1 MNIKKA
7 VFPVAGFGTRF
18 LPATKATPKEM
29 LPIIDKPI
37 IQYAVEEAL
46 EAGINE
52 FIFVTHHAKR
62 AIEDHFDENLDLKQ
76 RLKNDGK
83 DDLLKL
89 ISKVGGKDS
98 KFTFVRQ
105 DEPKGLGHAIS
116 CAQHL
121 MEKNEYFA
129 VILAD
134 DLIISEGKNVTSQLI
149 DRVQQEDRQALALE
163 TVPTHDISKF
173 GVISFSEQQEDVFQ
187 LSGIVEKPDPS
198 EAPSDLAVVGRYIF
212 NQSIFNSIDE
222 KTPGKNGEIQITD
235 AIEKQISD
243 FVGIKFQG
251 QRYDCGSKIGYLK
264 ANIELGLK
272 HPEIS
277 EDLRNLLKEYCNL

>member
-1 MNIKKA
+1 MIIKKA

-18 LPATKATPKEM
+18 LPATKSTPKEM

-46 EAGINE
+46 DAGINE

-89 ISKVGGKDS
+89 ISRVGGNGS

-121 MEKNEYFA
+121 IEQNEYFA

-134 DLIISEGKNVTSQLI
+134 DLITNEGKNVTSQLI
-149 DRVQQEDRQALALE
+149 ERVREQDKQALALE
-163 TVPTHDISKF
+163 TVPSKDISKF
-173 GVISFSEQQEDVFQ
+173 GVISFNEQQEDVFH

-198 EAPSDLAVVGRYIF
+198 QAPSDLAVVGRYIF

-277 EDLRNLLKEYCNL
+277 DDLKNLLKEY

>member
-1 MNIKKA
+1 MKIKKA

-46 EAGINE
+46 DAGIDE

-89 ISKVGGKDS
+89 ISRVGGKGS

-121 MEKNEYFA
+121 IEHNEYFA

-134 DLIISEGKNVTSQLI
+134 DLIINDGKNVTSQLI
-149 DRVQQEDRQALALE
+149 DRVREQDKQALALE
-163 TVPTHDISKF
+163 TVPTKDISKF
-173 GVISFSEQQEDVFQ
+173 GVISFNEQHEDVFQ

-222 KTPGKNGEIQITD
+222 KAPGKNGEIQITD

-277 EDLRNLLKEYCNL
+277 DDLKNLLKEY

>member
-1 MNIKKA
+1 
-7 VFPVAGFGTRF
+7 
-18 LPATKATPKEM
+18 M

-46 EAGINE
+46 DAGINE

-89 ISKVGGKDS
+89 ISRVGGKES

-121 MEKNEYFA
+121 IEKNEYFA

-134 DLIISEGKNVTSQLI
+134 DLIINEGKNVTSQLI
-149 DRVQQEDRQALALE
+149 ERVREQDKQALALE
-163 TVPTHDISKF
+163 TVPSKDISKF
-173 GVISFSEQQEDVFQ
+173 GVISFNEQNEDVFH

-222 KTPGKNGEIQITD
+222 NDIDYYIKKYKPFDKAGSYGIQEWIGL
-235 AIEKQISD
+235 IGINKISGSYSNV
-243 FVGIKFQG
+243 VGLPSS
-251 QRYDCGSKIGYLK
+251 RLYHELK
-264 ANIELGLK
+264 RFI
-272 HPEIS
+272 
-277 EDLRNLLKEYCNL
+277 

>member
-1 MNIKKA
+1 
-7 VFPVAGFGTRF
+7 
-18 LPATKATPKEM
+18 
-29 LPIIDKPI
+29 
-37 IQYAVEEAL
+37 
-46 EAGINE
+46 
-52 FIFVTHHAKR
+52 
-62 AIEDHFDENLDLKQ
+62 
-76 RLKNDGK
+76 
-83 DDLLKL
+83 
-89 ISKVGGKDS
+89 
-98 KFTFVRQ
+98 
-105 DEPKGLGHAIS
+105 
-116 CAQHL
+116 

-277 EDLRNLLKEYCNL
+277 EDLKNLLKEYCNL

>member
-46 EAGINE
+46 DAGINE

-83 DDLLKL
+83 DDLIKL
-89 ISKVGGKDS
+89 ISRVGGKES
-98 KFTFVRQ
+98 KFTFIRQ
-105 DEPKGLGHAIS
+105 DEPKGLGHAIG

-121 MEKNEYFA
+121 IEKNEYFA

-134 DLIISEGKNVTSQLI
+134 DLIINEGKNVTSQLI
-149 DRVQQEDRQALALE
+149 DQVQDQNKQALALE
-163 TVPTHDISKF
+163 TVDSKDISKF
-173 GVISFSEQQEDVFQ
+173 GIISFNEQNEDVFH

-212 NQSIFNSIDE
+212 CLLYTSDAADE
-222 KTPGKNGEIQITD
+222 
-235 AIEKQISD
+235 
-243 FVGIKFQG
+243 
-251 QRYDCGSKIGYLK
+251 
-264 ANIELGLK
+264 
-272 HPEIS
+272 
-277 EDLRNLLKEYCNL
+277 

>member
-46 EAGINE
+46 DAGIDE

-89 ISKVGGKDS
+89 ISRVGGKGS

-121 MEKNEYFA
+121 IEKNEYFA

-134 DLIISEGKNVTSQLI
+134 DLIINEGKNVTSQLI
-149 DRVQQEDRQALALE
+149 DRVREQDKQALALE
-163 TVPTHDISKF
+163 TVPTKDISKF
-173 GVISFSEQQEDVFQ
+173 GVISFNEQHEDVFQ

-212 NQSIFNSIDE
+212 NQSIFSSIDE
-222 KTPGKNGEIQITD
+222 KAPGKNGEIQITD

-277 EDLRNLLKEYCNL
+277 DDLKNLLKEY

>member
-1 MNIKKA
+1 MKIKKV

-46 EAGINE
+46 DAGINE

-89 ISKVGGKDS
+89 IARVGGKEA

-121 MEKNEYFA
+121 IEHNEYFA

-134 DLIISEGKNVTSQLI
+134 DLIINEGKNVTSQLI
-149 DRVQQEDRQALALE
+149 DIVLKKDKQAIALE
-163 TVPTHDISKF
+163 AVPSKDISKF
-173 GVISFSEQQEDVFQ
+173 GVISFNEQQDDVFH
-187 LSGIVEKPDPS
+187 LSGIIEKPDPS

-235 AIEKQISD
+235 AIEKQISN

-251 QRYDCGSKIGYLK
+251 RRYDCGSKIGYLK

-277 EDLRNLLKEYCNL
+277 DDLKNLLKEY